1 MTDREDQLMTAL
13 FADLR
18 REVAPHVRPAGAAA
32 AAVTVRRRRR
42 TRAVAG
48 AALAVALLVGP
59 AVGLAWARDR
69 SDAVPDVGTP
79 PSATATAA
87 SADPGTAPDLG
98 DSVLQVPAWPAGIDS
113 SCPSGQVRFSGGRAM
128 RDGMFISMK
137 LGGDPVPVDV
147 DRDGRN
153 EAVARIDCG
162 IYTQVVVF
170 SRTPDGAVTTVGRI
184 LATHVE
190 GSDVQQIWRVEPVGP
205 LTIRV
210 DVGDVAGPEAQ
221 HQWRTYAWDGQR
233 FVQSGGPTSFSGTP
247 NTTDLALDA
256 PSPMAMAATGGTW
269 TGSLVVTL
277 TNKGPNQATRLEVTL
292 TFGVEVALGGPDAD
306 ACGATATTRST
317 VYTCRFASLGPGAS
331 REFRWDV
338 TASTSPRG
346 KTTTVTANHGSATG
360 ESYQDLRPA
369 DNTVTVDSP

>member
-1 MTDREDQLMTAL
+1 
-13 FADLR
+13 
-18 REVAPHVRPAGAAA
+18 
-32 AAVTVRRRRR
+32 
-42 TRAVAG
+42 
-48 AALAVALLVGP
+48 
-59 AVGLAWARDR
+59 
-69 SDAVPDVGTP
+69 
-79 PSATATAA
+79 
-87 SADPGTAPDLG
+87 
-98 DSVLQVPAWPAGIDS
+98 
-113 SCPSGQVRFSGGRAM
+113 
-128 RDGMFISMK
+128 MK

-147 DRDGRN
+147 DRDGHN

-205 LTIRV
+205 LTVRV
-210 DVGDVAGPEAQ
+210 DVGDVASPEAQ

-306 ACGATATTRST
+306 ACGATAATRST
-317 VYTCRFASLGPGAS
+317 VYTCRFANLGPGAS

-338 TASTSPRG
+338 TTSTSPRG
-346 KTTTVTANHGSATG
+346 RTTTVTANHGSATG
-360 ESYQDLRPA
+360 ESYQDLQPA
-369 DNTVTVDSP
+369 DNTVTVNSP